1 VIPHLLNLLP
11 VNLLP
16 MEGGEA
22 GDGYV
27 PPSVEDF
34 QFDGGLL
41 GIDWLTKP
49 AAQAITGALLVLGFW
64 LWASRGLKVR
74 PTKKQFAFEYLYDF
88 IRNGVAR
95 DTLGHDYRK
104 FLPYLLA
111 LFSFIL
117 VNNWMGEFFFF
128 MLPTFSNIG
137 YAYALALVSWVVYMG
152 AGFAKHGVGG
162 YLKHSLMPPGAPWYL
177 MPLLI
182 PLEFL
187 SNFIV
192 RPITLALRLF
202 ANMFA
207 GHLVVLVF
215 VVGGA
220 YLLTHGPVFHR
231 VAGGVSLLFSF
242 AILFLELFIGAL
254 QAYIFTVLTAQYVSS
269 SLADEH

>member
-1 VIPHLLNLLP
+1 MLHLMSLVPMNLFPL
-11 VNLLP
+11 
-16 MEGGEA
+16 EGGHE
-22 GDGYV
+22 GGGYKS
-27 PPSVEDF
+27 PSVEDF
-34 QFDGGLL
+34 WFEGNY

-49 AAQAITGALLVLGFW
+49 AMQAIIAAILVIAFW
-64 LWASRGLKVR
+64 LIAARNLKTR
-74 PTKKQFAFEYLYDF
+74 PSKRQFFNEFVYDF

-95 DTLGHDYRK
+95 DTLGHDFRK

-117 VNNWMGEFFFF
+117 VNNWMGEFFFT

-137 YAYALALVSWVVYMG
+137 YAYALAALSWVVYMG
-152 AGFAKHGVGG
+152 AGIQKHGFGG
-162 YLKHSLMPPGAPWYL
+162 YLKLSLVPPGAPAYL
-177 MPLLI
+177 LPLLV

-192 RPITLALRLF
+192 RPVTLALRLF

-220 YLLTHGPVFHR
+220 FLLTHGPAIHR
-231 VAGGVSLLFSF
+231 VAGGVSLVFSF
-242 AILFLELFIGAL
+242 AILFLELFVGAL

-269 SLADEH
+269 SIADEH